1 MHRRL
6 SSLAVGEDID
16 FFCLAD
22 VDTPLSARPSAKAAL
37 HTFLE
42 RKYPFPSHFE
52 ATPNP
57 QATIGPRL
65 AAERTTS

>member
-1 MHRRL
+1 MHRRP
-6 SSLAVGEDID
+6 SRVAVGEGID
-16 FFCLAD
+16 FFCLTD
-22 VDTPLSARPSAKAAL
+22 VDTPLSARPSAHAAL

-42 RKYPFPSHFE
+42 RRYPFPRRFE

-57 QATIGPRL
+57 QATICPRL